1 MTPVLRVRD
10 LTVSF
15 SGSDGAVTAVDGL
28 SFDLAR
34 GEVLGLV
41 GESGSGKSTVGLAA
55 MGLHDAA
62 RTSVGGS
69 VTVGGVEVVGA
80 PDARLRGLRGAR
92 IAMVFQDAL
101 ASLSPF
107 HSVGEQ
113 LAEAYRIHS
122 GVGRAAA
129 RTRAADMLDRVGIP
143 AARAR
148 DYPHQFSGGMRQRV
162 MIGMALVNAPDV
174 LIADE
179 PTTAL
184 DARVQRQVLSLL
196 AELRQ
201 ESGTAVLLITHDVGV
216 VAETCDR
223 MLVMRG
229 GHLIEEGPTGR
240 LLTTAEHP
248 YTRALIGA
256 APTLTSTPG
265 TRLPTVPAAR
275 AGAFLSAAT
284 ASRPAAVSGGA
295 GLGAGLA
302 GHRRSASPGPGDAAA
317 GAAPEDAARAGA
329 FLSAATASRPAAV
342 SGGPGLG
349 AGLAGHRRSAPPGPG
364 DVAADTTA
372 AAEELGASSAGEILS
387 AATARRSASP
397 GAVAA
402 DGIVMGS
409 GAAEGP
415 LAEVVDLHVEFGGR
429 RRGPWGRRGE
439 PVRAVRGVGLR
450 IEPGE
455 TLGLVGESGS
465 GKSTTARVFA
475 GLQRPTAGGV
485 RFDGRDIARAAVDA
499 RLRRELSRDVQ
510 LVFQDPYASLNPRR
524 TVEEIVTTGLRIHTD
539 LDAAARRARA
549 AELLEQVGLDPA
561 HLTRYPHEF
570 SGGQRQRIGIA
581 RALAPRP
588 RLIIADEPVSA
599 LDVSVQAQ
607 VLNLLMDLRDELGL
621 SLLFVSHDLAVVR
634 HFCDR
639 VAVMRAGV
647 VVESGPRDEVFDE
660 PKAVYTREL
669 LAATM

>member
-1 MTPVLRVRD
+1 MTPVLRVCD

-69 VTVGGVEVVGA
+69 ITVGGVEVVGA

-113 LAEAYRIHS
+113 LAEAYRVHS
-122 GVGRAAA
+122 GAGRAAA
-129 RTRAADMLDRVGIP
+129 RARAADMLDRVGIP

-162 MIGMALVNAPDV
+162 MIGMALINAPDV

-223 MLVMRG
+223 MLVMRD

-240 LLTTAEHP
+240 LLTAAEHP

-265 TRLPTVPAAR
+265 TRLPTVPLPLPGGGVAFSAATANR
-275 AGAFLSAAT
+275 SVLPGPGDVAACPAAGAAVAEPLDVAQAGVSLSAAT

-295 GLGAGLA
+295 GQGAGLA
-302 GHRRSASPGPGDAAA
+302 GHRRSASPGPGDVAA
-317 GAAPEDAARAGA
+317 GTAAEDAEPLDAARAGA
-329 FLSAATASRPAAV
+329 SPSAATASR
-342 SGGPGLG
+342 
-349 AGLAGHRRSAPPGPG
+349 SASPGPG
-364 DVAADTTA
+364 DVAADMA
-372 AAEELGASSAGEILS
+372 A
-387 AATARRSASP
+387 
-397 GAVAA
+397 
-402 DGIVMGS
+402 
-409 GAAEGP
+409 AAEGP
-415 LAEVVDLHVEFGGR
+415 LAEVVDLHVEFGV
-429 RRGPWGRRGE
+429 RRGSWGRRGE

-465 GKSTTARVFA
+465 GKSTTARVLA
-475 GLQRPTAGGV
+475 GLQRPTAGDV
-485 RFDGRDIARAAVDA
+485 RFDGRDIARAAVDP

-549 AELLEQVGLDPA
+549 VELLEQVGLDPA

-647 VVESGPRDEVFDE
+647 VVESGPRDEVFDD

>member
-10 LTVSF
+10 LSVSF
-15 SGSDGAVTAVDGL
+15 SGTGGAVTAVDGL

-69 VTVGGVEVVGA
+69 ITVGGVEVVGA

-113 LAEAYRIHS
+113 LAEAYRVHS
-122 GVGRAAA
+122 GAGRAAA
-129 RTRAADMLDRVGIP
+129 RARAADMLDRVGIP

-162 MIGMALVNAPDV
+162 MIGMALINAPDV

-223 MLVMRG
+223 MLVMRD

-240 LLTTAEHP
+240 LLTAAERP

-256 APTLTSTPG
+256 APTLASTPG
-265 TRLPTVPAAR
+265 TRLPTVPLSLPGGGVAFSAATGAAAGDAEPLGAAR
-275 AGAFLSAAT
+275 AGVSPSVATASRFVVGSGGAEQGVGLAGRRRSAPAGPGAVAADMTAAAEELNASSAGETRSAAT
-284 ASRPAAVSGGA
+284 ASRPVMGSGGA
-295 GLGAGLA
+295 GQAAGR
-302 GHRRSASPGPGDAAA
+302 RRS
-317 GAAPEDAARAGA
+317 
-329 FLSAATASRPAAV
+329 V
-342 SGGPGLG
+342 
-349 AGLAGHRRSAPPGPG
+349 PPGPG
-364 DVAADTTA
+364 AVVAEAGVSPSAGTA
-372 AAEELGASSAGEILS
+372 SAAE
-387 AATARRSASP
+387 R
-397 GAVAA
+397 
-402 DGIVMGS
+402 
-409 GAAEGP
+409 P
-415 LAEVVDLHVEFGGR
+415 LVEVVDLHVEFGVR

-465 GKSTTARVFA
+465 GKSTTARVLA
-475 GLQRPTAGGV
+475 GLQRPTAGDV
-485 RFDGRDIARAAVDA
+485 RFDGRDIARAAVDP

-549 AELLEQVGLDPA
+549 VELLEQVGLDPA

-647 VVESGPRDEVFDE
+647 VVESGPRDEVFDD

>member
-1 MTPVLRVRD
+1 MSVLDVRD

-15 SGSDGAVTAVDGL
+15 TGRGATVTAVDNVSFGL
-28 SFDLAR
+28 DR

-62 RTSVGGS
+62 RTTVTGS
-69 VTVGGVEVVGA
+69 ITVGGTEIVGT
-80 PDARLRGLRGAR
+80 PDSALRKLRGAR

-101 ASLSPF
+101 AALSPF
-107 HSVGEQ
+107 HTVGAQ
-113 LAEAYRIHS
+113 LAEAYRLHA
-122 GVGRAAA
+122 GTGRAEA
-129 RTRAADMLDRVGIP
+129 RERAATMLDRVGIP

-162 MIGMALVNAPDV
+162 MIAMALINAPDV

-184 DARVQRQVLSLL
+184 DARVQRQVLSLMSEL
-196 AELRQ
+196 AQ

-216 VAETCDR
+216 VAEMCDR

-229 GHLIEEGPTGR
+229 GRDIESGPTR
-240 LLTTAEHP
+240 KLLTDASHP

-256 APTLTSTPG
+256 APTLSTVPG
-265 TRLPTVPAAR
+265 SRLPTVDDPEPDRTVRGTER
-275 AGAFLSAAT
+275 A
-284 ASRPAAVSGGA
+284 SG
-295 GLGAGLA
+295 
-302 GHRRSASPGPGDAAA
+302 
-317 GAAPEDAARAGA
+317 E
-329 FLSAATASRPAAV
+329 
-342 SGGPGLG
+342 
-349 AGLAGHRRSAPPGPG
+349 
-364 DVAADTTA
+364 
-372 AAEELGASSAGEILS
+372 
-387 AATARRSASP
+387 
-397 GAVAA
+397 GAV
-402 DGIVMGS
+402 
-409 GAAEGP
+409 
-415 LAEVVDLHVEFGGR
+415 LAEVTDLTVEFPGR
-429 RRGPWGRRGE
+429 RSLWGRRAQ
-439 PVRAVRGVGLR
+439 PVAAVRGVGLR
-450 IEPGE
+450 VRRGE

-465 GKSTTARVFA
+465 GKSTTARVLA
-475 GLQRPTAGGV
+475 GLQRPTTGSV
-485 RFDGRDIARAAVDA
+485 RFDGRDIGRASVDTA
-499 RLRRELSRDVQ
+499 LRRELSRDVQ

-524 TVEEIVTTGLRIHTD
+524 TVEEIVTLPLRVHTT
-539 LDAAARRARA
+539 LDAAARRERA
-549 AELLEQVGLDPA
+549 AELLGQVGLDAA
-561 HLTRYPHEF
+561 HLSRYPHEF

-639 VAVMRAGV
+639 VAVMRAGT
-647 VVESGPRDEVFDE
+647 VVESGPRDEVFDD
-660 PKAVYTREL
+660 PKADYTREL

>member
-1 MTPVLRVRD
+1 MSVLDVRD

-15 SGSDGAVTAVDGL
+15 TGRGTTVTAVDNVSFGL
-28 SFDLAR
+28 ER

-62 RTSVGGS
+62 RTTVTGS
-69 VTVGGVEVVGA
+69 VTVGGTEIVGA
-80 PDARLRGLRGAR
+80 PDSALRKLRGAR

-101 ASLSPF
+101 AALSPF
-107 HSVGEQ
+107 HTVGAQ
-113 LAEAYRIHS
+113 LAEAYRVPS
-122 GVGRAAA
+122 GAGRAEA
-129 RTRAADMLDRVGIP
+129 RERAASVLDRVGIP

-162 MIGMALVNAPDV
+162 MIAMALINAPDV

-184 DARVQRQVLSLL
+184 DARVQRQVLSLMSEL
-196 AELRQ
+196 AE

-216 VAETCDR
+216 VAEMCDR

-229 GHLIEEGPTGR
+229 GRDIESGPTR
-240 LLTTAEHP
+240 KLLTDASHP

-256 APTLTSTPG
+256 APTLTTVPG
-265 TRLPTVPAAR
+265 SRLPTVDDPEPARTAAAGGADR
-275 AGAFLSAAT
+275 AEGAPSLSAT
-284 ASRPAAVSGGA
+284 AAGREASASGGA
-295 GLGAGLA
+295 
-302 GHRRSASPGPGDAAA
+302 
-317 GAAPEDAARAGA
+317 E
-329 FLSAATASRPAAV
+329 PA
-342 SGGPGLG
+342 
-349 AGLAGHRRSAPPGPG
+349 
-364 DVAADTTA
+364 
-372 AAEELGASSAGEILS
+372 
-387 AATARRSASP
+387 
-397 GAVAA
+397 
-402 DGIVMGS
+402 
-409 GAAEGP
+409 AAEGP
-415 LAEVVDLHVEFGGR
+415 HVSSTATAGRPAGDSGGAEPAAGGAVLAEVVDLTVEFPGR
-429 RRGPWGRRGE
+429 RTVWGRKAE
-439 PVRAVRGVGLR
+439 PVVAVREVGLR
-450 IEPGE
+450 VRRGE

-465 GKSTTARVFA
+465 GKSTTARVLA
-475 GLQRPTAGGV
+475 GLQRPTAGSV
-485 RFDGRDIARAAVDA
+485 RFDGRDIGRASVDTA
-499 RLRRELSRDVQ
+499 LRRELSRDVQ

-524 TVEEIVTTGLRIHTD
+524 TVEEIVTLPLRVHTS
-539 LDAAARRARA
+539 LDAAARRDRA
-549 AELLEQVGLDPA
+549 AELLGQVGLDAA
-561 HLTRYPHEF
+561 HLYRYPHEF

-639 VAVMRAGV
+639 VAVMRAGT
-647 VVESGPRDEVFDE
+647 VVESGPRDEVFDD
-660 PKAVYTREL
+660 PKADYTREL

>member
-1 MTPVLRVRD
+1 MTHALRTDPAPAPAPAPEGTRAPVLRVRD

-15 SGSDGAVTAVDGL
+15 TARGRSVTAVHGL

-62 RTSVGGS
+62 RTTVGGS
-69 VTVGGVEVVGA
+69 VTVGGTEVVGA
-80 PDARLRGLRGAR
+80 PESAVRALRGAR

-101 ASLSPF
+101 AALSPF
-107 HSVGEQ
+107 HTVLEQ
-113 LAEAYRIHS
+113 LAEAYRLHHRAA
-122 GVGRAAA
+122 GRAEA
-129 RTRAADMLDRVGIP
+129 RERARAMLDRVGIP
-143 AARAR
+143 ASRAR

-162 MIGMALVNAPDV
+162 MIAIALVNSPDV

-196 AELRQ
+196 AELRE

-216 VAETCDR
+216 VAATCDR
-223 MLVMRG
+223 TLVMRA
-229 GHLIEEGPTGR
+229 GHLVESGPTGK
-240 LLTTAEHP
+240 LLTHAEHP

-256 APTLTSTPG
+256 APTLETVPG
-265 TRLPTVPAAR
+265 TRLPTVESAEATTTDPDGAPAGQAP
-275 AGAFLSAAT
+275 AGHG
-284 ASRPAAVSGGA
+284 RAAVSELPGVPAASGGA
-295 GLGAGLA
+295 VPDRVA
-302 GHRRSASPGPGDAAA
+302 PGEP
-317 GAAPEDAARAGA
+317 P
-329 FLSAATASRPAAV
+329 
-342 SGGPGLG
+342 SGG
-349 AGLAGHRRSAPPGPG
+349 A
-364 DVAADTTA
+364 
-372 AAEELGASSAGEILS
+372 
-387 AATARRSASP
+387 
-397 GAVAA
+397 
-402 DGIVMGS
+402 
-409 GAAEGP
+409 
-415 LAEVVDLHVEFGGR
+415 LAEVVDLHVSFGGR
-429 RRGPWGRRGE
+429 RSLLGRRAE
-439 PVRAVRGVGLR
+439 PVRAVRGVSLR
-450 IEPGE
+450 VGTGE

-465 GKSTTARVFA
+465 GKSTTARVLA
-475 GLQRPTAGGV
+475 GLQRPTSGSV
-485 RFDGRDIARAAVDA
+485 RFDGRDIARAAVDT

-524 TVEEIVTTGLRIHTD
+524 TVEESVTLPLRVHTD
-539 LDAAARRARA
+539 LGADARRDRA
-549 AELLEQVGLDPA
+549 AELLTQVGMDADHLD
-561 HLTRYPHEF
+561 RYPHEF

-581 RALAPRP
+581 RALALRP

-639 VAVMRAGV
+639 VAVMRAGT
-647 VVESGPRDEVFDE
+647 VVESGPRDEVFDD
-660 PKAVYTREL
+660 PKAAYTREL
-669 LAATM
+669 LAATL